1 MLNIL
6 IENSETEMTISEFL
20 DRVKEIYSDHF
31 PDSAC
36 SAKLVKILGKSIF
49 IDFYLAKDKTEVANS
64 IWQNDVFKCSFSI
77 YLEGNPEL
85 DDPMPFAELT
95 CSSSCIKTK
104 PEQRYL
110 YCDLVKVPFRKVK
123 GGANKLLAAIE
134 KYVQKLA
141 DTFHS
146 LYDSDMIHPDD
157 KELVDSKIYNIK

>member
-1 MLNIL
+1 
-6 IENSETEMTISEFL
+6 MTISEFL
-20 DRVKEIYSDHF
+20 DMVKEIYADHF

-64 IWQNDVFKCSFSI
+64 IWQNDVFKCRFSV

-104 PEQRYL
+104 SEQRYL

-123 GGANKLLAAIE
+123 GDANKLLAAIE

-141 DTFHS
+141 VAFHN
-146 LYDSDMIHPDD
+146 LYDSDKIHPDD
-157 KELVDSKIYNIK
+157 KELVDSKIDSIK